1 MQLRA
6 LRWRLRLLSGLLLGL
21 SACHGAARSHDASAA
36 EATVGHDTPGLFLY
50 EVRGKRGAA
59 HLLGTIHV
67 GFGFEEVLTD
77 AARARFRAAT
87 RVITEAD
94 VSASNPEQ
102 LMRAALLPPGKS
114 LRALLDAS
122 TWSALRDRLG
132 PELPEPVL
140 DRLEPWLPTVML
152 GLEELERVLS
162 AQKPGA
168 DRRLMDV
175 ELVQAAHAAQKSVA
189 HLETIADQIAIFDT
203 IPIEE
208 QVRELTH
215 SLDRASADQARMLL
229 DAFSRGDEQKL
240 TRALFDDAQL
250 ESAPGFYDRV
260 LFQRNARWLPVIED
274 ELARD
279 GAFIAVGAAHLL
291 GDRGI
296 LSALRRSGYR
306 VTRVGR

>member
-1 MQLRA
+1 MHLRA
-6 LRWRLRLLSGLLLGL
+6 LRWRLCWLTGLLLAL
-21 SACHGAARSHDASAA
+21 TACHASSRSRDTSAA
-36 EATVGHDTPGLFLY
+36 EASAARDTPGLFLY
-50 EVRGKRGAA
+50 EVRGKHGSA

-77 AARARFRAAT
+77 SARAHFQAAK

-94 VSASNPEQ
+94 VSGGAPEQ
-102 LMRAALLPPGKS
+102 LMRAALLPAGKS
-114 LRALLDAS
+114 LRALLGPD
-122 TWSALRDRLG
+122 TWDGLRARLG

-162 AQKPGA
+162 QQKPGA

-175 ELVQAAHAAQKSVA
+175 ELVQAARAGNKSIA
-189 HLETIADQIAIFDT
+189 YLETISDQISIFDT
-203 IPIEE
+203 IPMEE

-215 SLDRASADQARMLL
+215 ALDRTSAEQARMLL

-240 TRALFDDAQL
+240 SRALFDDAQL

-260 LFQRNARWLPVIED
+260 LFQRNARWLPIIEQ
-274 ELARD
+274 ELERD

-296 LSALRRSGYR
+296 LSQLRRKGYR
-306 VTRVGR
+306 VTRVGP